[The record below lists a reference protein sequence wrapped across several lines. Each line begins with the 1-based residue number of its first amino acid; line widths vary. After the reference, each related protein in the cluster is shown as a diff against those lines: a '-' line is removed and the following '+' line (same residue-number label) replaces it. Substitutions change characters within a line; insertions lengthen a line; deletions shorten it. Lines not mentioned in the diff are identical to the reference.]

1 MSDYE
6 LMVFDEFEYDPE
18 TGVLTSDIHE
28 LKLYIVNGFYRTKI
42 NGNATSIH
50 LLIHDLL
57 GIDRT
62 GMMVVHDDGNKLN
75 TVKSPFRQKMI
86 KHQTQSHTN
95 RAIISSYNIVSS
107 QEQ

>member
-75 TVKSPFRQKMI
+75 NRADNLVLMTRAQGNKHFFDLRQK
-86 KHQTQSHTN
+86 KRNDKTDN
-95 RAIISSYNIVSS
+95 
-107 QEQ
+107 